1 MPASF
6 ELLRHRVILRRLTSA
21 GGNVAESNA
30 PSPRGGGN
38 LKYGIIGAVLILA
51 AIAIWFLM
59 QRCEGPPPV
68 VEPPAPDAGIVRQT
82 SLVDD
87 DLVIPVPEP
96 DAGPAVDAGPR
107 RIRYVTRYVG
117 GGGSWDCS
125 GSIDATAAQNALAE
139 YNLQFRNCYERRL
152 KVNNHLEGRVTLQ
165 VRVGRNGAVSAV
177 RTGGSLNDAQVLS
190 CVRGIAQRITF
201 PNPTGG
207 CAVVSAPFNFT
218 PRR

>member
-1 MPASF
+1 
-6 ELLRHRVILRRLTSA
+6 
-21 GGNVAESNA
+21 
-30 PSPRGGGN
+30 
-38 LKYGIIGAVLILA
+38 
-51 AIAIWFLM
+51 M
-59 QRCEGPPPV
+59 QTCQEPPPV
-68 VEPPAPDAGIVRQT
+68 VDSVPDAGIGDRQT

-87 DLVIPVPEP
+87 DLIIPEP
-96 DAGPAVDAGPR
+96 EVDAGPAVDAGPP

-125 GSIDATAAQNALAE
+125 GSIDTTAAQNALAA

-152 KVNNHLEGRVTLQ
+152 KVNNRLEGRLTVQ
-165 VRVGRNGAVSAV
+165 VRVGRTGAVSAV